1 MFEDTK
7 AVAFALDGTVYRGSQ
22 LIDGIDE
29 VIRHCRKLGKSIF
42 FLTNNSSE
50 TRSQIFHK
58 PRNMGIDCTF
68 REVLTSGYAAALYAH
83 RERLSN
89 IYVCGSKNLIS
100 ECEKLSV
107 HAVDAEEAENML
119 IGLDPEFDYGK
130 LAAAT
135 SVALKANKIIACNK
149 ERSYPGEEDSSMP
162 GCGGMVAAIEWCSG
176 RMVDLMIGKPNTFML
191 KEVSEQL
198 GLAPAEILV
207 VGDTYDTDII
217 MANKFGSPSVII
229 SSHVYGD
236 TVSVDSVRELLTLI
250 GETSQEQ

>member
-22 LIDGIDE
+22 LVEGVDE
-29 VIRHCRKLGKSIF
+29 VIRHCRKLGKSVF

-58 PRNMGIDCTF
+58 LRGMGIDCTF

-89 IYVCGSKNLIS
+89 IYICGSKNLIS

-107 HAVDAEEAENML
+107 HAANADEAENML
-119 IGLDPEFDYGK
+119 IGLDPDFDYEK
-130 LAAAT
+130 LAAAAN
-135 SVALKANKIIACNK
+135 VALKANTIIACNK
-149 ERSYPGEEDSSMP
+149 ERSYPGEDENLMP
-162 GCGGMVAAIEWCSG
+162 GCGGMVASVEWCSG
-176 RMVDLMIGKPNTFML
+176 RMVDLTIGKPNTFML
-191 KEVSEQL
+191 KEVSQQL

-207 VGDTYDTDII
+207 VGDTYDTDIV
-217 MANKFGSPSVII
+217 MAGKFGSPSVIV

-236 TVSVDSVRELLTLI
+236 TVSVEDVRAFLNLI
-250 GETSQEQ
+250 GAPAEE